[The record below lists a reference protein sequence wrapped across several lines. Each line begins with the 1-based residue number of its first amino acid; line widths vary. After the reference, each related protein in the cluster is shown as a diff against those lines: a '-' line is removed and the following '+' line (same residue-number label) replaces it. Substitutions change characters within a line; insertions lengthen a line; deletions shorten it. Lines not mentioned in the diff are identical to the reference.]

1 MKEFKISQCALDKLD
16 EPLCAYNAIELIN
29 DLIKAHEER
38 TQIIAAIQYGVGN
51 RQREEDE
58 DPRLVLKELRECYSA
73 DTIQEANDRAW
84 LLRNLC
90 ELIEGANEVDS
101 QYRRACLK

>member
-1 MKEFKISQCALDKLD
+1 MKEFKISQCALDKLYD
-16 EPLCAYNAIELIN
+16 TLYTYGAIELIN
-29 DLIKAHEER
+29 DLVKAHEER
-38 TQIIAAIQYGVGN
+38 TRIIASIQYGVGN
-51 RQREEDE
+51 IQREEDE

-73 DTIQEANDRAW
+73 DTEQEANDRAW